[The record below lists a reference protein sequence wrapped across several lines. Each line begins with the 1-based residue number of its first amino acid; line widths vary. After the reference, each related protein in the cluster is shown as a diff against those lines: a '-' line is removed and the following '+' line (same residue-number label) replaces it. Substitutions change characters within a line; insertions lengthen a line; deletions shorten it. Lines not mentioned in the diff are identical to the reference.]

1 MAEGDRTEGQQLQGY
16 RGPQACKITGISY
29 RQLDYWARTGLVTPS
44 LQKAKGSGSQRLYS
58 FRDLVHLR
66 VIKSLLDAGVNL
78 PQIRKA
84 IRYLDEQLN
93 APLEEVTLL
102 SDGNTVYAVTE
113 EKEIID
119 LVRRG
124 QGVIGIFLGGVFED
138 LKGSLRELLPTPE
151 PATSVEP
158 TSDSAAETTGS

>member
-1 MAEGDRTEGQQLQGY
+1 MAEGEQNQGQLEGY

-44 LQKAKGSGSQRLYS
+44 LQKAKGSGTQRLYS

-84 IRYLDEQLN
+84 IRYLDEELR

-124 QGVIGIFLGGVFED
+124 QGVIGIFLGGVYDD
-138 LKGSLRELLPTPE
+138 LKGSLRDLLPTPE
-151 PATSVEP
+151 PATSAGPVSGP
-158 TSDSAAETTGS
+158 AAETTGS